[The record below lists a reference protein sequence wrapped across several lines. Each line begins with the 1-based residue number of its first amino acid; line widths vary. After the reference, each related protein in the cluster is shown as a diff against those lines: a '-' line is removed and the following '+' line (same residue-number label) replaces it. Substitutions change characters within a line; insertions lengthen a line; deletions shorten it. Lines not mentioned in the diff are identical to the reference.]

1 MHSSCYS
8 TISHKY
14 ILVAPEST
22 AYSLT
27 CLGRG
32 HWRTTQATCFCIIF
46 ILLHKLK
53 SLTSVNHFRKYSQS
67 FSHSFSILSFF
78 FFKFNFHFFISVYL
92 LTACMMWVGIKTT
105 CLISTLQ
112 CNHPKSSKCK
122 QIKFMCMGRGG
133 LIRSTESNKYL

>member
-1 MHSSCYS
+1 MHWSCYS

-14 ILVAPEST
+14 RFVVPEGT

-32 HWRTTQATCFCIIF
+32 HWRTTQATCLCIIF

-67 FSHSFSILSFF
+67 FSHSFSILSFVF
-78 FFKFNFHFFISVYL
+78 FFFNLVFMFISVYL

-105 CLISTLQ
+105 CFNQYFAVQPFKI
-112 CNHPKSSKCK
+112 
-122 QIKFMCMGRGG
+122 
-133 LIRSTESNKYL
+133 

>member
-14 ILVAPEST
+14 ILVAPEGT

-78 FFKFNFHFFISVYL
+78 FLNLTFIFLSLSTFSLPVWCGL
-92 LTACMMWVGIKTT
+92 GLKQPV
-105 CLISTLQ
+105 LISTLQ